1 MTPRIVV
8 VGGGSAGW
16 GPKLLADLM
25 LTPAIADSTF
35 VLHDIKPKN
44 AQRIAAFARKLRDE
58 LHVNTTIEI
67 EGDPDQALRG
77 ADYVLI
83 TISTGGLDAMA
94 HDLSIPEAYG
104 IYHTVGDTV
113 GPGGWARTMRNA
125 PVFVDLAQRINR
137 LAPKAVILN
146 YTNPMAQLTKALC
159 LSTTRPVVGLCHG
172 LFENLEFLKQV
183 FELQSEDEIQCT
195 YSGTNHFFWIT
206 SLSVK
211 GRDGMELFYAKKGK
225 LSLPEMRVKYTPDHP
240 GSYLADELLRF
251 TGVLPYLGDRHTSE
265 FLSPY
270 LTSQENLATYHLVR
284 TTIEQRREGM
294 HRTEKHIEEMT
305 AADIPAHYKTRS
317 RETAADI
324 ISALVTGRSFIDV
337 GNVPNIGQAANL
349 PKGSVLET
357 PVVVTPSGFR
367 PITQPALPE
376 PVRSWIERIA
386 VVQDLSV
393 EAAMSGD
400 LGKAMKALALDPLV
414 SHLNAAQI
422 EELGLKLLQAN
433 AAYLPQ
439 FRGAL

>member
-1 MTPRIVV
+1 MC
-8 VGGGSAGW
+8 W
-16 GPKLLADLM
+16 
-25 LTPAIADSTF
+25 
-35 VLHDIKPKN
+35 
-44 AQRIAAFARKLRDE
+44 ARGRS
-58 LHVNTTIEI
+58 IEI

-240 GSYLADELLRF
+240 GSYLADELLRLIIRNNSS
-251 TGVLPYLGDRHTSE
+251 TKPRS
-265 FLSPY
+265 S
-270 LTSQENLATYHLVR
+270 N
-284 TTIEQRREGM
+284 
-294 HRTEKHIEEMT
+294 
-305 AADIPAHYKTRS
+305 TR
-317 RETAADI
+317 
-324 ISALVTGRSFIDV
+324 
-337 GNVPNIGQAANL
+337 
-349 PKGSVLET
+349 
-357 PVVVTPSGFR
+357 
-367 PITQPALPE
+367 
-376 PVRSWIERIA
+376 
-386 VVQDLSV
+386 
-393 EAAMSGD
+393 
-400 LGKAMKALALDPLV
+400 
-414 SHLNAAQI
+414 
-422 EELGLKLLQAN
+422 
-433 AAYLPQ
+433 
-439 FRGAL
+439 